1 MIFLPLI
8 FTVDL
13 TKNLMSEPIINMRE
27 DNIIHHYPK
36 VSKKYWLTKIF
47 STIARPWYSSY
58 SISINICE
66 V

>member
-8 FTVDL
+8 FTEDL
-13 TKNLMSEPIINMRE
+13 TKNLMSEPVINMRE
-27 DNIIHHYPK
+27 DNIIHHYLK

-47 STIARPWYSSY
+47 FTIARPWYSSY
-58 SISINICE
+58 SISINAYE